1 MQGHGRRE
9 GRSVMSEDD
18 LWADIEDV
26 ESGAWERARGVDADV
41 ILAAAAGGDS
51 DAQLIRA
58 QAE

>member
-1 MQGHGRRE
+1 
-9 GRSVMSEDD
+9 MSEDD